1 MKHYNLFTNIF
12 KCSFDTTSGN
22 QFIQALLKFIIHDDN
37 PNIIFCNSAQLSE
50 EIAERRAEA
59 EEMERIR
66 LELHLEEQEEMAR
79 QQERD
84 EMEKRIRHRIELQRT
99 EMEQKRYKQMRKEM
113 EQQEEEEF
121 KKQVRARVG
130 RVALQVLH
138 TQ

>member
-1 MKHYNLFTNIF
+1 MMN
-12 KCSFDTTSGN
+12 
-22 QFIQALLKFIIHDDN
+22 N
-37 PNIIFCNSAQLSE
+37 PNIIFCNFAQLSE

-84 EMEKRIRHRIELQRT
+84 EMEKRIRQRLELQRT

-121 KKQVRARVG
+121 KKQVYVRYGFTYVVDEISNVDKIIG
-130 RVALQVLH
+130 GVYSDQ
-138 TQ
+138 